1 MALILAS
8 YGPPQCFGAGT
19 MSRRLAFASA
29 PGLLLLQALAFW
41 PVWQW
46 YARRMVDGSDE
57 PLGVLALL
65 SAAIIVVARRPFAQP
80 SPGAVIVCAFL
91 ATVYL
96 LAYSGMPALFKGALA
111 VLALACVF
119 SAIGYQ
125 RALQPAIAGL
135 LLLSLPLLASLQ
147 FFGGF
152 PLRLIT
158 THLVAMGLSL
168 VGWDVVAQGTLLRW
182 AGEIIAVDAPCAGIK
197 MLWSGLFLN
206 FTLAAWANLG
216 LITTWLAT
224 SLTMLCVFFGN
235 VLRATALFFTESGI
249 VSAPEFVHQG
259 IGVIVFALVALL
271 VIRLHSGLRRTRTC
285 A

>member
-1 MALILAS
+1 
-8 YGPPQCFGAGT
+8 
-19 MSRRLAFASA
+19 MSRRFSLASA

-57 PLGVLALL
+57 PFGVLALL
-65 SAAIIVVARRPFAQP
+65 SAVIIVVARRPFAQP
-80 SPGAVIVCAFL
+80 SPGAVAVCA
-91 ATVYL
+91 L
-96 LAYSGMPALFKGALA
+96 LAAAYLFAYSTMPALFKGALA

-119 SAIGYQ
+119 SAIGYR

-152 PLRLIT
+152 PLRFVT
-158 THLVAMGLSL
+158 THLVAMGVSL
-168 VGWDVVAQGTLLRW
+168 VGWDVSAQGTLLHW
-182 AGEIIAVDAPCAGIK
+182 AGEVIAVDAPCAGIK

-206 FTLAAWANLG
+206 FTLAAWADLNLFR
-216 LITTWLAT
+216 TWLGT
-224 SLTMLCVFFGN
+224 SLTMLCVFLGN
-235 VLRATALFFTESGI
+235 VVRASALFFTESGI
-249 VSAPEFVHQG
+249 VSAPEFAHQG
-259 IGVIVFALVALL
+259 VGIIVFALVALA
-271 VIRLHSGLRRTRTC
+271 VISLHGVLRRTRTC